1 LEGVILGVTLLEGVL
16 DCWGV
21 IVILGVN
28 DEVTLLEGVILF
40 DGVFDCC
47 GVTELVGLRELE
59 GVKEGV
65 EVNDV

>member
-1 LEGVILGVTLLEGVL
+1 VT
-16 DCWGV
+16 
-21 IVILGVN
+21 
-28 DEVTLLEGVILF
+28 LF

-65 EVNDV
+65 EVNDGVTELVGVGDNGVSYRITTKPLVPVALQPPYPCCKI